1 MNFGI
6 SIKEYKKRDGSL
18 MLYIN
23 KYNNFNNSRLSVGIS
38 NKVLLTKLTKGE
50 RGLLNDFFNALDICS
65 KGSETNFTKE
75 NYENHK
81 EPKAELDFGIKILIT
96 DVADCG
102 GVKTGSDGL
111 FIAYNGKLLDAYTIK
126 DYMEND
132 LNGLND

>member
-1 MNFGI
+1 MDFRI
-6 SIKEYKKRDGSL
+6 SIKEYKKRDGNL

-38 NKVLLTKLTKGE
+38 DKVFLTKLTKGE

-65 KGSETNFTKE
+65 KSNEINFTKE
-75 NYENHK
+75 NFENHK

-102 GVKTGSDGL
+102 GVKTWSDGL
-111 FIAYNGKLLDAYTIK
+111 FIAYNGKLLDTYTIK
-126 DYMEND
+126 EYLENQ
-132 LNGLND
+132 LNGLNN